1 MYALKMWL
9 LRCKPLGH
17 SKWLPDLSQIN
28 SCGKL
33 DTHHPERLACLLL
46 YFCAFTV
53 NAPCPREMIKN
64 TVNLEQ
70 KLRQWLALLT
80 PQALPQINFITAQIC
95 TNSVFR
101 CSVIRIASSKTS
113 YCVTVLRCNT

>member
-1 MYALKMWL
+1 MEAY
-9 LRCKPLGH
+9 
-17 SKWLPDLSQIN
+17 LSQIN

-46 YFCAFTV
+46 YFCAFAAS
-53 NAPCPREMIKN
+53 NAPCPREMINN

-70 KLRQWLALLT
+70 KLRQCLALLT

-95 TNSVFR
+95 TNAAVR
-101 CSVIRIASSKTS
+101 CSVIRITS
-113 YCVTVLRCNT
+113 L